1 MAQKQKKEK
10 KRATACVFPEAD
22 EQMLCLLKSRLGFY
36 ELATL
41 ASLSPKEL
49 HQTVQKAYF
58 ITPFPKVPSLSRKTR

>member
-1 MAQKQKKEK
+1 MPQKNRKKT
-10 KRATACVFPEAD
+10 RTTTRVFPGAD

-41 ASLSPKEL
+41 ASLTPKEL

-58 ITPFPKVPSLSRKTR
+58 ITPFPPLPRKAC